1 MICIAVAFF
10 LEVFVW
16 EVVGK
21 SREERRGCMEI
32 PALHIE
38 RGRSVIYD
46 VHDCLFSLTVMPV

>member
-38 RGRSVIYD
+38 RGRSVI
-46 VHDCLFSLTVMPV
+46 